1 MGSIL
6 AMAKEFTVGEV
17 EVLLKDASYIP
28 EESLGWC
35 AAGCAK
41 TAARILREAA
51 TCNWEIAAAIKG
63 EVPGEPA
70 EKLAKRIEEASTLDA
85 LSQLVRESANAVCSA
100 IDSHSEADLG
110 NLIRMPWGAMFP
122 LGQAIFLPTSHMTY
136 HDGQINYIQLLLG
149 DSKFHWAEG

>member
-1 MGSIL
+1 MASIL
-6 AMAKEFTVGEV
+6 DMAKEFTLQQV
-17 EVLLKDASYIP
+17 EMLLKDASYIP
-28 EESLGWC
+28 EENLGWC
-35 AAGCAK
+35 AAGCGK
-41 TAARILREAA
+41 TAAQILREIARA
-51 TCNWEIAAAIKG
+51 NWEIAAAIKG
-63 EVPGEPA
+63 EAPGEA
-70 EKLAKRIEEASTLDA
+70 GEKRAKLIEEASSLDA
-85 LSQLVRESANAVCSA
+85 LSQLVRESAKAVCDA